1 MNLILL
7 LVNKLLLARIG
18 LLYEIHKLVVLIGIL
33 LDHIE
38 ILHYRYLGVEVLLS
52 LQLAINC

>member
-18 LLYEIHKLVVLIGIL
+18 LLYEVHELVVLIGIL

-38 ILHYRYLGVEVLLS
+38 ILHYRYLSVEVLLS